1 MPDFPHRL
9 YRSSQLS
16 KRCALWITPLT
27 VLLAMLSISAFTGF
41 WPWSG
46 NPYSSYILQAQSWL
60 RGRLDL
66 GQDYAW
72 LELAIRDGKYYVS
85 FPPFPS
91 YVLLPFV
98 ALFGENTP
106 DTLIAWAVTMIG
118 VVTAVRMCILL
129 GASVRSSVFWSLFL
143 YLGSGYLFIGQTSWV
158 WFIAQTMAFTLSL
171 LSLTCAL
178 ENRGGFSLT
187 FWACSVG
194 CRPLNIIYLPLLF
207 YLLRQREKT
216 QSIPRWIQ
224 RHLVWAVGPCLL
236 GGSYMLL
243 NFLRFGSPLEFGH
256 NYLPEFVRA
265 PEGQFSLSYVPEH
278 LLLLLR
284 LPEINPQTGALV
296 FAHLETNLFIL
307 VCPLSISFV
316 LCWVHGL
323 RNREKSDLPLLIGL
337 PLFLLLHTLLIC
349 MHRTLGGFQF
359 GNRYFVD
366 LLPFLL
372 LGKKKK
378 KNPKET
384 FDLTQLPLL
393 AAGTCLNLL
402 GTVMAYHTWG

>member
-1 MPDFPHRL
+1 MPVFPYHSSR
-9 YRSSQLS
+9 RSSLS
-16 KRCALWITPLT
+16 LRSALWITPLT
-27 VLLAMLSISAFTGF
+27 VLLAMLSVSAFTGF
-41 WPWSG
+41 WPWSD

-60 RGRLDL
+60 SGRLDL
-66 GQDYAW
+66 GQDYPW

-98 ALFGENTP
+98 AVLGENAP
-106 DTLIAWAVTMIG
+106 DTLIAWTVPLIG
-118 VVTAVRMCILL
+118 VATAVRLCRLL

-178 ENRGGFSLT
+178 ENRGGFSLS

-194 CRPLNIIYLPLLF
+194 CRPLNVIYLPLLF
-207 YLLRQREKT
+207 YLLRQNEKT
-216 QSIPRWIQ
+216 ESIPRWIL
-224 RHLVWAVGPCLL
+224 RHLIWAVGPCLI

-243 NFLRFGSPLEFGH
+243 NYLRFGSPIEFGH

-265 PEGQFSLSYVPEH
+265 PQGQFSLSYVPEH

-284 LPEINPQTGALV
+284 LPEVDPQTGALV
-296 FAHLETNLFIL
+296 FAHLETNLFLLI
-307 VCPLSISFV
+307 CPMSISFV
-316 LCWVHGL
+316 ISWIHGL
-323 RNREKSDLPLLIGL
+323 RHRVRSDLPLLIGL
-337 PLFLLLHTLLIC
+337 PLLLLLHTLLTC

-372 LGKKKK
+372 LGLVSW
-378 KNPKET
+378 KNADER

-393 AAGTCLNLL
+393 AIGTFLNLL

>member
-1 MPDFPHRL
+1 MPVFPYHSSR
-9 YRSSQLS
+9 RSSLS
-16 KRCALWITPLT
+16 LRSALWITPLT
-27 VLLAMLSISAFTGF
+27 VLLAMLSVSAFTGF
-41 WPWSG
+41 WPWSD

-60 RGRLDL
+60 SGRLDL
-66 GQDYAW
+66 GQDYPW

-98 ALFGENTP
+98 AVLGENAP
-106 DTLIAWAVTMIG
+106 DTLIAWTVTLIG
-118 VVTAVRMCILL
+118 VATAVRLCRLL

-178 ENRGGFSLT
+178 ENRGGFSLS

-194 CRPLNIIYLPLLF
+194 CRPLNVIYLPLLF
-207 YLLRQREKT
+207 YLLRQNEKT
-216 QSIPRWIQ
+216 ESIPRWIL
-224 RHLVWAVGPCLL
+224 RHLIWAVGPCLI

-243 NFLRFGSPLEFGH
+243 NYLRFGSPIEFGH

-265 PEGQFSLSYVPEH
+265 PQGQFSLSYVPEH

-284 LPEINPQTGALV
+284 LPEVDPQTGALV
-296 FAHLETNLFIL
+296 FAHLETNLFLLI
-307 VCPLSISFV
+307 CPMSISFV
-316 LCWVHGL
+316 ISWIHGL
-323 RNREKSDLPLLIGL
+323 RHRVRSDLPLLIGL
-337 PLFLLLHTLLIC
+337 PLLLLLHTLLTC

-372 LGKKKK
+372 LGLVSW
-378 KNPKET
+378 KNTDER

-393 AAGTCLNLL
+393 AIGTFLNLL

>member
-1 MPDFPHRL
+1 MPVFPYHSSR
-9 YRSSQLS
+9 RSSLS
-16 KRCALWITPLT
+16 LRSALWITPLT
-27 VLLAMLSISAFTGF
+27 VLLAMLSVSAFTGF
-41 WPWSG
+41 WPWSD

-60 RGRLDL
+60 SGRLDL
-66 GQDYAW
+66 GQDYPW

-98 ALFGENTP
+98 AVLGENAP
-106 DTLIAWAVTMIG
+106 DTLIAWTVTLIG
-118 VVTAVRMCILL
+118 VATAVRLCRLL

-178 ENRGGFSLT
+178 ENRGGFSLS

-194 CRPLNIIYLPLLF
+194 CRPLNVIYLPLLF
-207 YLLRQREKT
+207 YLLRQNEKT
-216 QSIPRWIQ
+216 ESIPRWIL
-224 RHLVWAVGPCLL
+224 RHLIWAVGPCLI

-243 NFLRFGSPLEFGH
+243 NYLRFGSPIEFGH

-265 PEGQFSLSYVPEH
+265 PQGQFSLSYVPEH

-284 LPEINPQTGALV
+284 LPEVDPQTGALV
-296 FAHLETNLFIL
+296 FAHLETNLFLLI
-307 VCPLSISFV
+307 CPMSISFV
-316 LCWVHGL
+316 ISWIHGL
-323 RNREKSDLPLLIGL
+323 RHRVRSDLPLLIGL
-337 PLFLLLHTLLIC
+337 PLLLLLHTLLTC

-372 LGKKKK
+372 LGLVSW
-378 KNPKET
+378 KNADER

-393 AAGTCLNLL
+393 AIGTFLNLL

>member
-1 MPDFPHRL
+1 MPVFPYHSSR
-9 YRSSQLS
+9 RSSLS
-16 KRCALWITPLT
+16 LRSALWITPLT
-27 VLLAMLSISAFTGF
+27 VLLAMLSVSAFTGF
-41 WPWSG
+41 WPWSD

-60 RGRLDL
+60 SGRLDL
-66 GQDYAW
+66 GQDYPW

-98 ALFGENTP
+98 AVLGENAP
-106 DTLIAWAVTMIG
+106 DTLIAWTVTLIG
-118 VVTAVRMCILL
+118 VATAVRLCRLL

-178 ENRGGFSLT
+178 ENRGGFSLS

-194 CRPLNIIYLPLLF
+194 CRPLNVIYLPLLF
-207 YLLRQREKT
+207 YLLRQNEKT
-216 QSIPRWIQ
+216 ESIPRWIL
-224 RHLVWAVGPCLL
+224 RHLIWAVGPCLI

-243 NFLRFGSPLEFGH
+243 NYLRFGSPIEFGH

-265 PEGQFSLSYVPEH
+265 PQGQFSLSYVPEH

-284 LPEINPQTGALV
+284 LPEVDPQAGALV
-296 FAHLETNLFIL
+296 FAHLETNLFLLI
-307 VCPLSISFV
+307 CPMSISFV
-316 LCWVHGL
+316 ISWIHGL
-323 RNREKSDLPLLIGL
+323 RHRVRSDLPLLIGL
-337 PLFLLLHTLLIC
+337 PLLLLLHTLLTC

-372 LGKKKK
+372 LGLVSW
-378 KNPKET
+378 KNADER

-393 AAGTCLNLL
+393 AIGTFLNLL